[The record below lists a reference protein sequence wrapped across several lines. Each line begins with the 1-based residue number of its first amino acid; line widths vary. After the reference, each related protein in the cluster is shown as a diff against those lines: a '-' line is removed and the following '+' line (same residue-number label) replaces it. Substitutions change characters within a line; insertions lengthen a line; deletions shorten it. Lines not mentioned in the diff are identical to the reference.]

1 MFGDII
7 EATEDFD
14 IKYCFG
20 TGGYGS
26 VYITQLTSSKVIAL
40 KKLHHWENE
49 EPASTRSFQNE
60 VDILYPKYDIETLLS
75 FMDFVCIKDACFWFM
90 NTWRGEAC
98 SVFCTMIMKPL
109 SWIGLRG

>member
-1 MFGDII
+1 MFEDII

-14 IKYCFG
+14 IKYCIG

-26 VYITQLTSSKVIAL
+26 VYKAQLTSSKVIAL

-75 FMDFVCIKDACFWFM
+75 FMDFVCTKDACFWFM
-90 NTWRGEAC
+90 NAWRGEAC